1 MPHQAQACRAR
12 GTQRGSQLRGLFGL
26 LLTLLARFGRAQ
38 ADAQAYWQ
46 VTFDWLDGAADAPRI
61 VEHHAHPRILQAG
74 LQQLTTRFADK
85 VQAIVDIDVPRAD
98 GQLIHDELAVGI
110 GLRHRCAA
118 SWQQQLGTPSNAVIG
133 DCHRGSRYWLT
144 VRIHDAPAQ
153 AHAGIQRNGRPGALL
168 AAKGGRCWS
177 VVRRIARGA
186 HDQAR
191 HARLQLGE
199 GVSTSRIGGGLVHL
213 DVVTLEQVRFR
224 VERNLHPTIRGAG
237 EHACTRNG
245 LTGAREHTADQ
256 ARAAS
261 RQFRL
266 RRGRG
271 RRRRTFV
278 HAPVHGGR
286 AAALHSIQSR
296 CRGRHILVQADAVR
310 TSRAHRSTCSV
321 VQQPAHES

>member
-1 MPHQAQACRAR
+1 M
-12 GTQRGSQLRGLFGL
+12 
-26 LLTLLARFGRAQ
+26 
-38 ADAQAYWQ
+38 
-46 VTFDWLDGAADAPRI
+46 
-61 VEHHAHPRILQAG
+61 
-74 LQQLTTRFADK
+74 QQLTTRFADK
-85 VQAIVDIDVPRAD
+85 VQAIVDIDVPRAYSK
-98 GQLIHDELAVGI
+98 LVHDELALGI

-118 SWQQQLGTPSNAVIG
+118 PWQQQLGTPANAVIG
-133 DCHRGSRYWLT
+133 NCHSGSRYWLT

-153 AHAGIQRNGRPGALL
+153 AHARIQRNGRPGALL
-168 AAKGGRCWS
+168 TAKGGRCWS
-177 VVRRIARGA
+177 VVRRIARGS

-199 GVSTSRIGGGLVHL
+199 GIGTSRIGGGLVHL

-224 VERNLHPTIRGAG
+224 VERNLHPTIRGAS
-237 EHACTRNG
+237 EDARTRNG

-271 RRRRTFV
+271 RGRRTFV

-286 AAALHSIQSR
+286 AAAFNSIQTR
-296 CRGRHILVQADAVR
+296 CRGRHIIVQADAVR
-310 TSRAHRSTCSV
+310 TSSAHRSTGTV